1 MNNEKTINKS
11 AKRLMKSA
19 LAISVFSVSFQTA
32 LSAGMEDIISSN
44 SQLGAQFVTTD
55 VDYRERVD
63 GQKIDSEN
71 GFVSGYGFSFSAMK
85 DLLFGHDYLAFQFSQ
100 LNGETNY
107 VGSSNSYPAVV
118 TDSAG
123 FSNYGSVKQANGA
136 KLIDFSG
143 RLGKGFEIT
152 DTILVTPYVEV
163 GHHNWQR
170 KIDTPALY
178 TVFNP
183 PSNLSKESYNNFYY
197 GFGAMAQIAPIDKL
211 VFTAN
216 AMVGSTFSSV
226 MTLTGGHSY
235 AVGAVNGSDGKYNLG
250 GSVLYK
256 VGLSADYAIYKNFHV
271 NAGAEYIEFD
281 YGKSQMVGYSYEPFS
296 QTNYTTVRAGIGYAF

>member
-1 MNNEKTINKS
+1 MNNEKTINKQ
-11 AKRLMKSA
+11 AKRLIKSA
-19 LAISVFSVSFQTA
+19 LAISVVSVSFQTA
-32 LSAGMEDIISSN
+32 HSAGMEDIISSN

-63 GQKIDSEN
+63 GQKVDSEN
-71 GFVSGYGFSFSAMK
+71 GFVSGYGFSLSAMK

-107 VGSSNSYPAVV
+107 VGSSNVPVV
-118 TDSAG
+118 INS
-123 FSNYGSVKQANGA
+123 YGSTGDYGSLTQANGA
-136 KLIDFSG
+136 KMIDFSG

-152 DTILVTPYVEV
+152 DTMLVTPYVEV

-170 KIDTPALY
+170 KIDAPFPLI
-178 TVFNP
+178 TVYP
-183 PSNLSKESYNNFYY
+183 GSLSSKESYNNFYY
-197 GFGAMAQIAPIDKL
+197 GFGSMAQIAPIDKL
-211 VFTAN
+211 VLTAN

-226 MTLTGGHSY
+226 MTLTGGQSY
-235 AVGAVNGSDGKYNLG
+235 AVGAVNGSNGKYNLG

-271 NAGAEYIEFD
+271 NAGAEYVGFD
-281 YGKSQMVGYSYEPFS
+281 YGKSQMVGDSYEPFS